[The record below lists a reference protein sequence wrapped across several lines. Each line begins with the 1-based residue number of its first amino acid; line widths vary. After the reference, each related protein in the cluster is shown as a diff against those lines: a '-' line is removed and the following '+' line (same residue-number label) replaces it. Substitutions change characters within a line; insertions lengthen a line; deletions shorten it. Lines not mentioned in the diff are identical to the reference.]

1 MRTRAVRTRAYERF
15 VMRAWCCVR
24 TKQVVCVRGTHAREA
39 RYSAC
44 VQWCGREANRYEKAK
59 GVQVMTAIRNAR
71 GARPQVVLLSAC

>member
-1 MRTRAVRTRAYERF
+1 
-15 VMRAWCCVR
+15 
-24 TKQVVCVRGTHAREA
+24 
-39 RYSAC
+39 